1 MTQMNLFSK
10 QKHTH
15 WHRDQWWLPEGWG
28 GEGQTEN
35 LGILH
40 LGGIPDGSNS
50 KEFSTV
56 QSLSR
61 VRLFATP
68 WTAAHQA
75 SLLITNFCHPLL
87 LLLSIFPNIRV
98 FSSESALLIRLPKYW
113 SFSFSISPSN
123 EYSRLISF
131 RIDWF
136 DLLVVQVTLK
146 RLLQHHNSKAS
157 ILQCL
162 AFFMVQL
169 SHPYMITGKT
179 KAFTRWTWSR
189 ELLKP

>member
-75 SLLITNFCHPLL
+75 SLSITNSRSPLKPMSIELVMPCNHLILCQPLL
-87 LLLSIFPNIRV
+87 LLPSIFP
-98 FSSESALLIRLPKYW
+98 
-113 SFSFSISPSN
+113 SISLFKWLSSWHQVAKVL
-123 EYSRLISF
+123 EFQFQHQSF
-131 RIDWF
+131 QWTPRTH
-136 DLLVVQVTLK
+136 LL
-146 RLLQHHNSKAS
+146 
-157 ILQCL
+157 
-162 AFFMVQL
+162 
-169 SHPYMITGKT
+169 
-179 KAFTRWTWSR
+179 
-189 ELLKP
+189 